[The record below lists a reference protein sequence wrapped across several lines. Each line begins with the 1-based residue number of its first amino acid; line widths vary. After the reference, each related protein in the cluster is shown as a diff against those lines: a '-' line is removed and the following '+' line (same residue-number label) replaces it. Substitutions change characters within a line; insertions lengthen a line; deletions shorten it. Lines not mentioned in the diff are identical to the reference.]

1 MIVVC
6 SLSDFNNVC
15 DSIKPSHAISVI
27 DPGFEP
33 NTPRGVSN
41 HLKLGFDDIINISD
55 DGPLYRVPGK
65 NSHIEQTLFSESNAL
80 SIVEFVNSWKQE
92 KPIVIHCWCGISRS
106 MATATYIMCFN
117 EKKNIDRN
125 IRYIR
130 KIAPHANPNKLM
142 LSFFEK
148 ILRTNDE
155 ITKGFDK
162 YPYETSYD
170 CENNFAP
177 ITIFDINDMK
187 KYK

>member
-33 NTPRGVSN
+33 NTPSGVSN

-117 EKKNIDRN
+117 EKQNIDRN

-142 LSFFEK
+142 IKLFEDSLKLNNK
-148 ILRTNDE
+148 ITNAY
-155 ITKGFDK
+155 KK
-162 YPYETSYD
+162 YPHTKAYD
-170 CENNFAP
+170 CSSNFAP
-177 ITIFDINDMK
+177 ITLFNINEMK
-187 KYK
+187 DFK

>member
-1 MIVVC
+1 
-6 SLSDFNNVC
+6 
-15 DSIKPSHAISVI
+15 
-27 DPGFEP
+27 
-33 NTPRGVSN
+33 
-41 HLKLGFDDIINISD
+41 
-55 DGPLYRVPGK
+55 
-65 NSHIEQTLFSESNAL
+65 
-80 SIVEFVNSWKQE
+80 
-92 KPIVIHCWCGISRS
+92 
-106 MATATYIMCFN
+106 MCFN

-162 YPYETSYD
+162 YPYKTSYD

-177 ITIFDINDMK
+177 VTIFDINDMK

>member
-33 NTPRGVSN
+33 NTPSGVSN

-65 NSHIEQTLFSESNAL
+65 NSHIAQTLFSESNAL

-106 MATATYIMCFN
+106 MATATYVLCKID
-117 EKKNIDRN
+117 KTNI
-125 IRYIR
+125 
-130 KIAPHANPNKLM
+130 
-142 LSFFEK
+142 
-148 ILRTNDE
+148 
-155 ITKGFDK
+155 
-162 YPYETSYD
+162 TSQEFIDYMNQSGISQKVIQD
-170 CENNFAP
+170 SRQPP
-177 ITIFDINDMK
+177 IHHQEPMSQPPA
-187 KYK
+187 YQL